1 MTIERPASA
10 RHRCAHHRGRLMTGG
25 AINIITNPSAGDY
38 HPASGDNRT
47 DPCVTFAQ
55 PAGATTRAAD
65 SSSE

>member
-1 MTIERPASA
+1 
-10 RHRCAHHRGRLMTGG
+10 MTGG